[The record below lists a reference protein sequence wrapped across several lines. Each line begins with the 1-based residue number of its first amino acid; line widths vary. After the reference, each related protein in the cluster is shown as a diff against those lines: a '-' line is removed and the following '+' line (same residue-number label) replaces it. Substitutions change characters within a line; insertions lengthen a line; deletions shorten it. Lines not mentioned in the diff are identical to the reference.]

1 MDFKKY
7 KLGEKSRS
15 LRGTIKGLIKGEFCL
30 SENFLN
36 KCMKDFTQV
45 QSIKLLNGYFILN
58 VSNIEAVLNYDS
70 CEFNE
75 NTRSITFKV
84 LNLKPFYYKPFL
96 NLIHLKFPFLKFD
109 KDAEKTRLLTCHL
122 NKIPVL
128 KDNKIVNSRY
138 LSYLTVKYIK
148 CTEGKV
154 AVKLKIPLKAL
165 KDKLFKGSVPK
176 SN

>member
-1 MDFKKY
+1 MDFRKY
-7 KLGEKSRS
+7 KLGERSRL
-15 LRGTIKGLIKGEFCL
+15 LRDTIKGLIKGEFRL

-58 VSNIEAVLNYDS
+58 VSNIEAALNYDS

-75 NTRSITFKV
+75 NARSVTFKV

-96 NLIHLKFPFLKFD
+96 NLIHLKFPFLQFD

-122 NKIPVL
+122 NKIPAL

-154 AVKLKIPLKAL
+154 AVKLKISLKAL
-165 KDKLFKGSVPK
+165 KDKLFKNSI
-176 SN
+176 STI